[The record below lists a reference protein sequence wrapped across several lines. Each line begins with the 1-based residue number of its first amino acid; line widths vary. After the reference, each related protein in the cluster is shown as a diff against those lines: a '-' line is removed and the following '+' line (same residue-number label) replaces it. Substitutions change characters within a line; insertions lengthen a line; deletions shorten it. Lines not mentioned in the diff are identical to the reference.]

1 MFRPFVGALA
11 ALLLAGGVASAQTAV
26 PFQTLAQGT
35 RGNNGP
41 ARNLVIR
48 SELDLRRTGVA
59 RLVPA
64 GTRVDFNH
72 EMIVAVFMGDQPSG
86 GYGLAITSVE
96 RRMLPRPT
104 INPPPPAQYAL
115 TVAVQERR
123 PAPGSIQPSIMTS
136 PYHVVKLARSKDRVD
151 FRAYPLFR
159 PPVVGVRP
167 TTDQA
172 RTVAPAAL
180 SRQGSGTLLCFVP
193 RGARLTVLQT
203 DAEHGRALV
212 QFGDRIGWVKL
223 SRLEAQVAD
232 PVDSAQ
238 ADTGQADTGR
248 ANTGQAD
255 TGQANTGQADPTPSI
270 GLAGSVANQ

>member
-11 ALLLAGGVASAQTAV
+11 ALLLLGGVASAQTAV

-48 SELDLRRTGVA
+48 SEQDLRRTGVA
-59 RLVPA
+59 RLIPA

-86 GYGLAITSVE
+86 GYGLVITSVE
-96 RRMLPRPT
+96 RTMLPRPM

-136 PYHVVKLARSKDRVD
+136 PYHVVKLARSKDRVA

-167 TTDQA
+167 TDQA
-172 RTVAPAAL
+172 RTTAPTTLA
-180 SRQGSGTLLCFVP
+180 RQGSGTLLCFVP

-223 SRLEAQVAD
+223 SRLESQVDAD
-232 PVDSAQ
+232 QVDSA
-238 ADTGQADTGR
+238 
-248 ANTGQAD
+248 QAD
-255 TGQANTGQADPTPSI
+255 TGQANTGQANTGQADPSPSI